1 MSPSRPIS
9 DAETLSYPKR
19 ILFCLRYLVT
29 NVRMVKDLGM
39 YTRQT
44 IFKLRANDSGPAD
57 PNWGIATHTWSMTKN
72 GEDEY
77 KIKISRSD
85 GNGRQ
90 RLTIPISAPLA
101 LAWIERLRGVKISLL
116 PENPD
121 SCDGCYYT
129 FENCDDMTRL
139 KFSWANT
146 PPTGAKNLDKLCQWL
161 WSLVPDEWSDYPEPY
176 SLIS

>member
-1 MSPSRPIS
+1 
-9 DAETLSYPKR
+9 
-19 ILFCLRYLVT
+19 
-29 NVRMVKDLGM
+29 MVKDLEM
-39 YTRQT
+39 SARQT
-44 IFKLRANDSGPAD
+44 IFKLSAHDSGPAD
-57 PNWGIATHTWSMTKN
+57 PNWGIAVHHWTMIKH
-72 GEDEY
+72 GEDDY
-77 KIKISRSD
+77 KIKVSRSD

-129 FENCDDMTRL
+129 FENCGDLTRL

-146 PPTGAKNLDKLCQWL
+146 PPIGAKNLDKLCQWL
-161 WSLVPDEWSDYPEPY
+161 WSLVPDEWSDYPDPY